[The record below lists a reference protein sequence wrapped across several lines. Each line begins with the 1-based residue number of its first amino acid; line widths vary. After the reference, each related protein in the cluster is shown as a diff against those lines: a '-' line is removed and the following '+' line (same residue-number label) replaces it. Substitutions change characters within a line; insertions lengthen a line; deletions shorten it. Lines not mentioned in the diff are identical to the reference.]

1 MIIILIKLHNKLP
14 QKKKKKFRI
23 LLDSAFAKC
32 EAFPRLKKKANI
44 AHAVHECK
52 LSPQAEDEEIY
63 QKAVSENRF
72 VLTINFKD
80 FRKLVKKNV
89 PGILGIESQLSNEE
103 IDKKVSNFISD
114 KNPEDYNGKA
124 TKI

>member
-1 MIIILIKLHNKLP
+1 MHNNPP

-23 LLDSAFAKC
+23 LLDSAFARC

-52 LSPQAEDEEIY
+52 LSPQAEDQEIY
-63 QKAVSENRF
+63 QKAVSEDRF

-80 FRKLVKKNV
+80 FRRLVKPGK
-89 PGILGIESQLSNEE
+89 PGIIGIESQLSNDD
-103 IDKKVSNFISD
+103 IDKLVTNFLSD
-114 KNPEDYNGKA
+114 KNPEDFKGKA
-124 TKI
+124 TKV

>member
-1 MIIILIKLHNKLP
+1 MPKNKHL

-32 EAFPRLKKKANI
+32 EAFPRLQKKANI
-44 AHAVHECK
+44 AHVVHEYK
-52 LSPQAEDEEIY
+52 LTPQAEDEEIY

-80 FRKLVKKNV
+80 FRRLVKPGK
-89 PGILGIESQLSNEE
+89 PGIIGIESQLSNND
-103 IDKKVSNFISD
+103 IDKLVTNFLSD
-114 KNPEDYNGKA
+114 KNPEDFKGKA